1 MHTKNSNF
9 YHNKKRNSS
18 EIKKKTYKSEKFSK
32 KKLQKNQKMNDELT
46 YKYFS
51 RLCKSKLNDNI
62 KTIEIQ
68 NINKQY

>member
-1 MHTKNSNF
+1 MYTKNSN
-9 YHNKKRNSS
+9 YLNKKRNRS
-18 EIKKKTYKSEKFSK
+18 EIKDKAYKSEKFSK

-46 YKYFS
+46 YKYLS